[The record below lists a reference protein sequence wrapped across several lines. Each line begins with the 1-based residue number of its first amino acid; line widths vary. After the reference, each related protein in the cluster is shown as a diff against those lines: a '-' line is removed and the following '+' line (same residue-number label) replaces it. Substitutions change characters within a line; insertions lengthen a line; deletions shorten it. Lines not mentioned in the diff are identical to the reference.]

1 MSQLAYISW
10 LSYRSGKCPHPP
22 GLCKKKKKNCP
33 THPAV
38 TPLLPHRF
46 HLTHSVVIMRDK
58 WKKKRVRR
66 LKRKRRK
73 MRARS
78 SKMIDTPVPEHLP
91 RTLTSQQG
99 SRFETRPQHGTCW
112 TSGRDDSVHPRP
124 ITQPPPSHVPPL
136 IVAHPYVE

>member
-1 MSQLAYISW
+1 MPPRSLHILVILPKWQVSPSAWTLQKEKEE
-10 LSYRSGKCPHPP
+10 LSHP
-22 GLCKKKKKNCP
+22 CDR
-33 THPAV
+33 PAV

-78 SKMIDTPVPEHLP
+78 K
-91 RTLTSQQG
+91 
-99 SRFETRPQHGTCW
+99 
-112 TSGRDDSVHPRP
+112 
-124 ITQPPPSHVPPL
+124 
-136 IVAHPYVE
+136 

>member
-10 LSYRSGKCPHPP
+10 LFYRSGKCPHPS

-33 THPAV
+33 TYV
-38 TPLLPHRF
+38 TGRQSHPLLPHRF
-46 HLTHSVVIMRDK
+46 HLAHSVVIMRDK

-78 SKMIDTPVPEHLP
+78 K
-91 RTLTSQQG
+91 
-99 SRFETRPQHGTCW
+99 
-112 TSGRDDSVHPRP
+112 
-124 ITQPPPSHVPPL
+124 
-136 IVAHPYVE
+136 